1 MNNMNLL
8 RKSLEDRTKTIRDE
22 EFSETPARVI
32 PTIDSTYLTF
42 NNDGKAFYATIL
54 YIDIRHSSELL
65 DAHRYANVAKLL
77 SAFYNAIVRIANK
90 DGGEIRSFNG
100 DSLLVFYMGTE
111 EETIT
116 KAICSAMRMS
126 YAITE
131 IVNPLMKGLSN
142 LDFGIG
148 IDYGKVLAKKV
159 GISGSVNRDLIWIG
173 NGVNRA
179 TKISDKCRAPYHIGI
194 SDKLYRK
201 LECDM
206 LYSNNSHGHPE
217 SMWGSC
223 NISYNGQMETMYK
236 TSYYME
242 I

>member
-1 MNNMNLL
+1 MNLF
-8 RKSLEDRTKTIRDE
+8 RKSLEDRTKAIRE
-22 EFSETPARVI
+22 EQFISKPARVI
-32 PTIDSTYLTF
+32 PTLDSSDLTF
-42 NNDGKAFYATIL
+42 NNVGKWFYATIL
-54 YIDIRHSSELL
+54 YIDIRHSSQLL
-65 DAHRYANVAKLL
+65 ENHHYDNVAKLL
-77 SAFYNAIVRIANK
+77 SAFYNAIVRVANQD
-90 DGGEIRSFNG
+90 DGKIRSFNG

-116 KAICSAMRMS
+116 KAIRSAMKMS
-126 YAITE
+126 YAIKE
-131 IVNPLMKGLSN
+131 IINPLMKKLTN

-159 GISGSVNRDLIWIG
+159 GISGGENKDLIWIG

-194 SDKLYRK
+194 SDKLFRR
-201 LECDM
+201 LAGDM
-206 LYSNNSHGHPE
+206 VYSRDSHGQIK
-217 SMWGSC
+217 SMWVSA
-223 NISYNGQMETMYK
+223 NISYNGQNETIYK

>member
-1 MNNMNLL
+1 MNLF
-8 RKSLEDRTKTIRDE
+8 RRQIEDRTKSIRDE
-22 EFSETPARVI
+22 QFLENPISVVPTLETA
-32 PTIDSTYLTF
+32 SLTF
-42 NNDGKAFYATIL
+42 NNVGKSFYATVL

-77 SAFYNAIVRIANK
+77 SAFYNAIVRIANH
-90 DGGEIRSFNG
+90 DRGEIRSFNG

-111 EETIT
+111 EETIS

-126 YAITE
+126 YAITD
-131 IVNPLMKGLSN
+131 IVNPLMRGLSN

-159 GISGSVNRDLIWIG
+159 GISGSVNKDLIWIG

-179 TKISDKCRAPYHIGI
+179 TKISDKCKHPYHIGI
-194 SDKLYRK
+194 SDKLYQK
-201 LECDM
+201 LDGAM
-206 LYSNNSHGHPE
+206 VYTHDDVGLLK
-217 SMWGSC
+217 SMWIQS
-223 NISYNGQMETMYK
+223 NMVYNGNTETIHK
-236 TSYYME
+236 TSYYIE

>member
-1 MNNMNLL
+1 M
-8 RKSLEDRTKTIRDE
+8 KK
-22 EFSETPARVI
+22 
-32 PTIDSTYLTF
+32 LT
-42 NNDGKAFYATIL
+42 
-54 YIDIRHSSELL
+54 
-65 DAHRYANVAKLL
+65 
-77 SAFYNAIVRIANK
+77 
-90 DGGEIRSFNG
+90 
-100 DSLLVFYMGTE
+100 
-111 EETIT
+111 
-116 KAICSAMRMS
+116 
-126 YAITE
+126 
-131 IVNPLMKGLSN
+131 N

-159 GISGSVNRDLIWIG
+159 GISGSENKDLIWIG